1 MNRGIWKNTCTSIEK
16 ISCLLYSSQI
26 MIMCSFYLKCID
38 DKIFIFK
45 LKQKVKSKSLDSI
58 GHLIISG
65 TL

>member
-1 MNRGIWKNTCTSIEK
+1 MEK
-16 ISCLLYSSQI
+16 YMYKYRKDIMLLYSSQI

-58 GHLIISG
+58 GHLFISG